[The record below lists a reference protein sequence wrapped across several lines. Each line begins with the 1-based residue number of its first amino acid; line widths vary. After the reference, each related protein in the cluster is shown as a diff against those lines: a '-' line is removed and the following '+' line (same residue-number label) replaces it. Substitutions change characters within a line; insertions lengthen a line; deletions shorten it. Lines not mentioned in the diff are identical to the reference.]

1 MSSNAERKF
10 VNLRKRLDQLGYR
23 QTLGIESLPLVEKLF
38 SDLVHTTES
47 LRNAKLSAGKTE
59 KESRN
64 VDALLEPYKAENA
77 RLVKENNSM
86 HLELL
91 KLREEKDHFCRE
103 LKLQI
108 RKLDNETSDLKFLNN
123 QYVHKVRS
131 LEKDSRA
138 KAERIQQ
145 LQEKNMQAVVQTPG
159 GKMRSIPFR
168 RQRMQIDELAPPSYI
183 SAYPVPQPDD
193 PYVADLL
200 QLADGR
206 IHELQEDIAN
216 LKLDLE
222 DSQETIKHLSIQV
235 DERDTEVERLNRLLH
250 GGRPY
255 DVISLEA
262 QNVSNEKLI
271 AHLNLQIEYL
281 QEANSTLQDR
291 IEGLQQTKKDASTEV
306 ANLSLKNLELCEEL
320 TQIDH
325 LAQCMEMD
333 KERVLENVDIE
344 LQKAQKEI
352 QRKEKIIEDLEDVV
366 TLTRREQSE
375 AEFERNRFSN
385 QLVELKEQ
393 NEKMEALVN
402 FLEDDKT
409 RLQRKVEMMMAA
421 EKELVLELEA
431 FRTKHGV
438 CGRERS
444 PSRLDAFV
452 RSLEEERDFY
462 RQEAER
468 YKRARGAS
476 GQGSSPSRS
485 PERGRSPK
493 GKGSVPDPELI
504 LVIKEKNE
512 LKAALMDFERQ
523 MEDIQNNVQ
532 VLSNERDHFKTLLK
546 QAQDDLMSARRAD
559 LSSDCRMQEEARRVE
574 MKFDQM
580 TSERDS
586 LMERLKDAQMS
597 ALTDRERDE
606 RRILELENTVRNL
619 ERERLDLR
627 AQVCLLKEGKE
638 AVEGELKVRSIAS
651 VQAAEE
657 VAQRLAEANS
667 LRLVQEQMEQ
677 SLSDIQRR
685 LSVKINELHLAHE
698 QIGELQERL
707 GELSQQSSK
716 WNEEVETLQK
726 SICVL
731 DREKDILQ
739 DEVDQKTEKL
749 VALQDDLS
757 QKEKT
762 LEDVRLT
769 VRNMDNSLAQ
779 LQGAL
784 KSREREIGS
793 LRRQLDSSQEE
804 LPALQ
809 RDKEVLL
816 RENRRLQDDLATMTR
831 ENQVVHLEMEEAL
844 QEKDELNS
852 RVQSYI
858 SEVSRIEKLMAT
870 KEQENRDLLERFRM
884 AHSGMQEWE
893 QKLHQAEG
901 LNNSIRLEL
910 LSLDTERRQLQ
921 ETVRLK
927 EKEIQQHMQALQAYE
942 AQVSSLTR
950 GMSQLQEDLY
960 KAQEEKAALIS
971 DLASVR
977 ELCVKLDSGKEL
989 AARHLTSKS
998 MELERIT
1005 GQLEDLRSEIEVLKR
1020 QLASERLTVRNLETL
1035 LSTNR
1040 QKEFEKHLA
1049 ASERES
1055 ELRALRDKL
1064 ALADSKNAENTRDV
1078 SHLRGK
1084 VSQMQTEMDVL
1095 KRQLTT
1101 ERFERERAVQE
1112 MRRQGLSFSPLQS
1125 SSSGSHHT
1133 SAERSVLRSH
1143 EHSDKYGLVRI
1154 INFFF
1159 FLHKV
1164 LCFKLQMTHF
1174 YYV

>member
-1 MSSNAERKF
+1 MNSNAERKF
-10 VNLRKRLDQLGYR
+10 LNLRKRLDQLGYR
-23 QTLGIESLPLVEKLF
+23 QPLGIESLPLVEKLF

-64 VDALLEPYKAENA
+64 VDALLEPYKAENS

-86 HLELL
+86 HLQLL
-91 KLREEKDHFCRE
+91 KLREEKDNFCRE

-123 QYVHKVRS
+123 QYVHKVRC

-159 GKMRSIPFR
+159 GKKRSIPFR
-168 RQRMQIDELAPPSYI
+168 RQRMQVDELAPPSYT

-206 IHELQEDIAN
+206 IHELQEDIAD

-222 DSQETIKHLSIQV
+222 NAQESIKHLSIQV
-235 DERDTEVERLNRLLH
+235 EERDTEVERLNRLLH
-250 GGRPY
+250 GGRPF

-262 QNVSNEKLI
+262 HNVSNEKLI

-281 QEANSTLQDR
+281 QEANSALQDR
-291 IEGLQQTKKDASTEV
+291 IEGLQQKKKDASTEV

-344 LQKAQKEI
+344 LQKAK
-352 QRKEKIIEDLEDVV
+352 V
-366 TLTRREQSE
+366 RECQF
-375 AEFERNRFSN
+375 AV
-385 QLVELKEQ
+385 Q
-393 NEKMEALVN
+393 
-402 FLEDDKT
+402 
-409 RLQRKVEMMMAA
+409 
-421 EKELVLELEA
+421 KELVLELEA
-431 FRTKHGV
+431 FRSKHGV

-452 RSLEEERDFY
+452 KSLEEERDFY
-462 RQEAER
+462 RHEAER
-468 YKRARGAS
+468 YKRARGA
-476 GQGSSPSRS
+476 GGPGSSPSRS
-485 PERGRSPK
+485 PDRGRSPK

-504 LVIKEKNE
+504 FVIKEKDE

-523 MEDIQNNVQ
+523 MEDIQKNIQ
-532 VLSNERDHFKTLLK
+532 VLSNERDHFKTLFK
-546 QAQDDLMSARRAD
+546 QVRFKYTS
-559 LSSDCRMQEEARRVE
+559 ENVRRVK

-586 LMERLKDAQMS
+586 LMERLKGAQMS

-606 RRILELENTVRNL
+606 RRILELENTVGSL

-627 AQVCLLKEGKE
+627 AQVCLLNEGKE
-638 AVEGELKVRSIAS
+638 AVEEELRVRSIAS
-651 VQAAEE
+651 VQGAEE
-657 VAQRLAEANS
+657 VAQRLAEANA
-667 LRLVQEQMEQ
+667 LRLLQEQMEQ
-677 SLSDIQRR
+677 SLSDVQRR
-685 LSVKINELHLAHE
+685 LSVKINELHVAHE
-698 QIGELQERL
+698 QIEELQERL

-716 WNEEVETLQK
+716 WNEEVGTLQK

-769 VRNMDNSLAQ
+769 VKNMDNSLAQ

-784 KSREREIGS
+784 KSREREINS

-804 LPALQ
+804 LPALK

-844 QEKDELNS
+844 HEKDELNS

-921 ETVRLK
+921 EIVGQKDK
-927 EKEIQQHMQALQAYE
+927 EVQQHMQALQAYE

-950 GMSQLQEDLY
+950 GMSQLEEDLY

-1005 GQLEDLRSEIEVLKR
+1005 GELEDLRSEIEVLKR

-1040 QKEFEKHLA
+1040 QKEFQTHLA

-1064 ALADSKNAENTRDV
+1064 ALADSKNAESIRDA

-1084 VSQMQTEMDVL
+1084 VSQLQTEMDVM

-1112 MRRQGLSFSPLQS
+1112 MRRQGLSFSSLQSSPLQN

-1133 SAERSVLRSH
+1133 SAEGSVLRSH
-1143 EHSDKYGLVRI
+1143 EHSDKSVG
-1154 INFFF
+1154 
-1159 FLHKV
+1159 
-1164 LCFKLQMTHF
+1164 FKD
-1174 YYV
+1174 